1 LAKEPNALLRHDSKS
16 LVNDGRGGDHFQR
29 ENGRVR
35 QYMGL
40 FLCDTS
46 SNVKFLESNG
56 LEEHEANSLR
66 GIKGVC

>member
-1 LAKEPNALLRHDSKS
+1 MMAEVGTTLK
-16 LVNDGRGGDHFQR
+16 GRT
-29 ENGRVR
+29 EGRVR